1 MLNGLYPKA
10 KAKAKGKAKA
20 KAQSKPGDSTNGAA
34 WWWCT
39 F

>member
-10 KAKAKGKAKA
+10 KAKAKGKVKA

-34 WWWCT
+34 
-39 F
+39 